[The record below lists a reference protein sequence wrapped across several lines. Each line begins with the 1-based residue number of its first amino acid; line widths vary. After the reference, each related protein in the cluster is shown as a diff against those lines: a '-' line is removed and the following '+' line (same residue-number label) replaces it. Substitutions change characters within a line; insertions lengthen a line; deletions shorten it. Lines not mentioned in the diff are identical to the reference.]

1 MHKVVDR
8 WSFCVNNV
16 LTCIFLFVSRWLGY
30 AFFGMVCF
38 GSFSDR
44 FESFSAS
51 MITLFAVLNGDVIRE
66 TFLNLSE
73 KSPYVSQVYMY
84 TFICLFIYV
93 VLNVFIAIIEEAFFS
108 AWEEGK
114 KVDAKKEQ
122 VKQNNGK
129 STSRSSSESSDE
141 PMSYMSSKNQ
151 PSELEHEHQH
161 GHQHGH
167 GHGHGKR
174 SGGSSS
180 GGSKESEVSRRSQA
194 QMFSQGNMF
203 AGSEDGGLGG
213 KNKIELK
220 SDSRQHRRQ
229 VTPNKNI
236 VKTNTPKIPQDTL
249 MRDPG
254 SASMARSWNKF
265 KEMLYNVEQEEL
277 EQRHAMLHEEDLMM
291 HEELERRANSF
302 VLAEEDEEVQGLL

>member
-1 MHKVVDR
+1 
-8 WSFCVNNV
+8 
-16 LTCIFLFVSRWLGY
+16 
-30 AFFGMVCF
+30 MVCF

-114 KVDAKKEQ
+114 KVDARKEQ

-129 STSRSSSESSDE
+129 STSSSESSDE
-141 PMSYMSSKNQ
+141 PMSYVSSKNQ
-151 PSELEHEHQH
+151 PSELEH

-174 SGGSSS
+174 SSGSSS

-213 KNKIELK
+213 KKKIELK

-236 VKTNTPKIPQDTL
+236 VKTNTPEIPQDRS
-249 MRDPG
+249 MCDPG

-265 KEMLYNVEQEEL
+265 KEMLYNVEQE
-277 EQRHAMLHEEDLMM
+277 D
-291 HEELERRANSF
+291 F
-302 VLAEEDEEVQGLL
+302 